1 MKFKI
6 NKVPIVKS
14 KKIKTNKLLTVTY
27 KGKVINP
34 KWLEHQNIKN
44 DGWEVL
50 NDTPKKYIK
59 GDKNFNVSLPSFSF
73 GNLLI
78 NLFMI
83 CLPFVLVLMLYS
95 DSNYDFDFFYALEQ
109 FSKIQP
115 SNTIK
120 CLDDMKEIANKMDFL
135 QVFTIYDEGAKDMN
149 GLELLYHNIT
159 NGLKYFGYLGINI
172 LNFFRLIFVLLWDT
186 IANVIAMVSF
196 LFNL

>member
-14 KKIKTNKLLTVTY
+14 KKIKTNKFLTITY
-27 KGKVINP
+27 KGKGLNP
-34 KWLEHQNIKN
+34 KWVDFKN
-44 DGWEVL
+44 SDNGGFMEL
-50 NDTPKKYIK
+50 NPPKKYAMV
-59 GDKNFNVSLPSFSF
+59 DKSISVRLPGFSF

-78 NLFMI
+78 NLFML

-115 SNTIK
+115 SNTID
-120 CLDDMKEIANKMDFL
+120 CLNDMKEIANKMDFL
-135 QVFTIYDEGAKDMN
+135 QTFTIYDEGAKDMN

-159 NGLKYFGYLGINI
+159 NGLKYFGYLGINV